1 MDVESNGLSLVPEVE
16 AFKKEVMSS
25 PVLRMSIDKGIANIP
40 EGGILHGSNIDEVFR
55 LVSSVCSE
63 PPRFEDKKLVGL
75 PFIAIFT
82 DLMNNKDGQ
91 MFFLHPKVNEHLKEV
106 FQVYANML
114 ESPASLKYLNEEEP
128 HGWLSPQSEKYI
140 DWEDYYVDKTQAHW
154 GFKTWNDFFTRK
166 VRPERRPIDQRPNCI
181 VHSSD
186 SHPLF
191 YPLP

>member
-16 AFKKEVMSS
+16 AFKKEVMNS
-25 PVLRMSIDKGIANIP
+25 PVLRMSLDKGIANIP

-114 ESPASLKYLNEEEP
+114 ESPASLKSVSYTHL
-128 HGWLSPQSEKYI
+128 
-140 DWEDYYVDKTQAHW
+140 T
-154 GFKTWNDFFTRK
+154 
-166 VRPERRPIDQRPNCI
+166 
-181 VHSSD
+181 
-186 SHPLF
+186 
-191 YPLP
+191 LPTIYSV